1 MTACA
6 PGETWGWFPPEYRFI
21 ASVLISG
28 RIRPTLIFTR
38 LLRCSSASGWRG
50 RAEMRQTSS
59 RRPPCRRCARAAASR
74 VRGTILSCGSP
85 VDQSA
90 AGKCRHPARDRGQR
104 VPSPATASCVADR
117 VCPYRRRAAG
127 STAAIPSPL
136 KRCTQSR
143 TVWRSIPHWARA
155 SARRCP
161 SSTNAI
167 ANVPRARGTGIAQ
180 RHWGVVGSWRQNA
193 MAFSPLPRPDTSDV
207 PAQ

>member
-1 MTACA
+1 MRARRDLGLVSARIQVHRLGIDFGQDQADADFYA
-6 PGETWGWFPPEYRFI
+6 PP
-21 ASVLISG
+21 A
-28 RIRPTLIFTR
+28 
-38 LLRCSSASGWRG
+38 LLRRLRG
-50 RAEMRQTSS
+50 GVVA
-59 RRPPCRRCARAAASR
+59 PRCARHQAAAHRADAALVQLQVEFAERS
-74 VRGTILSCGSP
+74 SP

-143 TVWRSIPHWARA
+143 TVWQSIPHWAPA
-155 SARRCP
+155 SARRSP